1 MTSSVSIRRRVQWI
15 DTDAAGIWH
24 HSTVA
29 RWAEE
34 AEAELH
40 RQLGIID
47 QTFGATPRV
56 VVEFEFR
63 SPLRFD
69 DVVDVTITV
78 AKLGRSSITYLGASV
93 PVVHI
98 TTCLGAKAE
107 HQAPAGHLVEGV
119 RLERHHHRRPAPD
132 ADDTGADLDAV
143 R

>member
-40 RQLGIID
+40 RQVGIID

-78 AKLGRSSITYLGASV
+78 AKLGRSSITYLIEVRKGETVAASGRMV
-93 PVVHI
+93 AVFIDRESGMKRPWPEQI
-98 TTCLGAKAE
+98 RRAL
-107 HQAPAGHLVEGV
+107 AP
-119 RLERHHHRRPAPD
+119 
-132 ADDTGADLDAV
+132 
-143 R
+143 

>member
-40 RQLGIID
+40 RQVGIID

-78 AKLGRSSITYLGASV
+78 AKLGRSSITYLIEVRKGETVAASGRMV
-93 PVVHI
+93 AVFIDRESGMKRPWPDEI
-98 TTCLGAKAE
+98 RLAL
-107 HQAPAGHLVEGV
+107 AP
-119 RLERHHHRRPAPD
+119 
-132 ADDTGADLDAV
+132 
-143 R
+143 

>member
-40 RQLGIID
+40 RQVGIID

-69 DVVDVTITV
+69 DVVDVAITV
-78 AKLGRSSITYLGASV
+78 AKLGRSSITYLIEVRKGENLAASGRMV
-93 PVVHI
+93 AVFIDRESGLKRTWPDEI
-98 TTCLGAKAE
+98 RLAL
-107 HQAPAGHLVEGV
+107 AP
-119 RLERHHHRRPAPD
+119 
-132 ADDTGADLDAV
+132 
-143 R
+143 

>member
-40 RQLGIID
+40 RQVGIID

-78 AKLGRSSITYLGASV
+78 AKLGRSSITYLIEVRKGETVAASGRMV
-93 PVVHI
+93 AVFIDRESGRKRPWPEQI
-98 TTCLGAKAE
+98 RRAL
-107 HQAPAGHLVEGV
+107 AP
-119 RLERHHHRRPAPD
+119 
-132 ADDTGADLDAV
+132 
-143 R
+143 

>member
-40 RQLGIID
+40 RQVGIID

-78 AKLGRSSITYLGASV
+78 AKLGRSSITYLIEVRKGETVAASGRMV
-93 PVVHI
+93 AVFIDRESGMKRPWPEKI
-98 TTCLGAKAE
+98 RRAL
-107 HQAPAGHLVEGV
+107 AP
-119 RLERHHHRRPAPD
+119 
-132 ADDTGADLDAV
+132 
-143 R
+143 